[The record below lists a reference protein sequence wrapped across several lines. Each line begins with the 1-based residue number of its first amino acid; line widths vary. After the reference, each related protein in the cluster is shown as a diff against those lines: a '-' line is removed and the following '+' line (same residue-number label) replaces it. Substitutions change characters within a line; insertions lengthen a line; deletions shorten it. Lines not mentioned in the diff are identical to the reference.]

1 MQRLNLELLY
11 HDTQNEFIR
20 LIAFIILRDTA
31 KNINKSIFYS
41 IIAGE
46 VTDCSN
52 KEQFII
58 CLRWVDKGFDT
69 HEDFIGIYNVDNI
82 KAETLATVIQDVLIR
97 LNIPLSNVRF

>member
-46 VTDCSN
+46 VTDC
-52 KEQFII
+52 KQFII